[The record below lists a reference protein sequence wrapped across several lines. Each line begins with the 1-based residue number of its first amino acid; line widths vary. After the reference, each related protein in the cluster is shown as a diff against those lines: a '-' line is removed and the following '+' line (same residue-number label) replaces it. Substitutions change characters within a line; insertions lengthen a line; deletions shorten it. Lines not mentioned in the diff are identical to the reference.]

1 MDLKQLRASPSVK
14 ARPDRKRV
22 GRGPGSGMGKTSTRG
37 MKGAGARSGW
47 KLRDFYEGGQMPVQ
61 RRIPKRGFSNENFE
75 RTFAIVNVGD
85 LESFAEG
92 TEVTP
97 RLLEESGLV
106 KQGRRLGT
114 DIAIKVLGDGELTKK
129 LVVKAHKFSKQAI
142 EKIAKAGGE
151 AATLMEQRPKPA
163 KRKAAAKPA
172 PAAAA
177 PGGAGTEKPEK
188 PAKKK
193 PQAEE

>member
-14 ARPDRKRV
+14 ARPARKRV
-22 GRGPGSGMGKTSTRG
+22 GRGPGSGMGKMSTRG

-61 RRIPKRGFSNENFE
+61 RRIPKRGFSNDDFA

-97 RLLEESGLV
+97 RLLEEAGLV
-106 KQGRRLGT
+106 KQGRRLGP
-114 DIAIKVLGDGELTKK
+114 DFAVKVLGDGELTKK
-129 LVVKAHKFSKQAI
+129 LVVKAHRFSKQAL

-151 AATLMEQRPKPA
+151 ATALPFAETKPTVKKQRP
-163 KRKAAAKPA
+163 AAG
-172 PAAAA
+172 AA
-177 PGGAGTEKPEK
+177 G
-188 PAKKK
+188 KKK
-193 PQAEE
+193 KQAEE